1 MTENALNVFVDKLA
15 EKTAQAITV
24 DDGDYKGEDG
34 LLYCGKCHTQK
45 QTIVEFFG
53 ERKKAMCL
61 CQCATQ
67 RRDAAIAEHRK
78 MERLRQIM
86 QMRTD
91 GFPEREMQN
100 WNFANDDGANPK
112 ATNIAKRYVE
122 NFDTMRERGKGLVFY
137 GNVGTGKT
145 FYAACIANALIDSGR
160 PCLVTNFVRLANEL
174 NANFDRRQEF
184 LDGLNR
190 YDLLVIDDLAA
201 ERDTEYMSEI
211 VQTVIDS
218 RYRAKLPTIITTNLT
233 AEELKNPAEIRRQR
247 TYSRLL
253 EMCLPVEITGKDR
266 RRARLVHDYAEF
278 NELLGL
284 SQEDAKEAAK

>member
-1 MTENALNVFVDKLA
+1 MTENALNTFVDKLA

-24 DDGDYKGEDG
+24 DDGDYKGDDG

-233 AEELKNPAEIRRQR
+233 AEELKNPAEIRKQR

-284 SQEDAKEAAK
+284 SQENAKEAAK